1 MILAAFHITTIRH
14 TKTMEFTNSKLISEG
29 MLRFTQESSI
39 TYSNRCGQEFSELR
53 GNSQITPRSTKK
65 QSHRGSAIINLK
77 FCKAGSNRPNS
88 VYQSNIALHSV
99 RFDKLS
105 E

>member
-1 MILAAFHITTIRH
+1 MYFNYDIVKLNKSVQFILCYAVYLNYKVIA
-14 TKTMEFTNSKLISEG
+14 KCSYDL
-29 MLRFTQESSI
+29 
-39 TYSNRCGQEFSELR
+39 
-53 GNSQITPRSTKK
+53 PKK